1 MVFTFLDKNQCM
13 IYEPVIKNTHDF
25 QTIHIVVDNGK
36 VESITEKKD
45 ILKALKNLGMELSPV
60 ICGGHADIWTQERE
74 QWHSG
79 ANLFALAP
87 GQVIGYGRNERTI
100 EELNK
105 NGYDVLNSS
114 DIFDGKINIEDYN
127 RFVITLPGSELARGG
142 GGCRCMTM
150 PVSREP
156 VNW

>member
-1 MVFTFLDKNQCM
+1 
-13 IYEPVIKNTHDF
+13 
-25 QTIHIVVDNGK
+25 
-36 VESITEKKD
+36 
-45 ILKALKNLGMELSPV
+45 MELNPV

-87 GQVIGYGRNERTI
+87 GQVIAYGRNERTI

-105 NGYDVLNSS
+105 NGYDVLNSAE
-114 DIFDGKINIEDYN
+114 IFDGKIKIEDYN
-127 RFVITLPGSELARGG
+127 KFVITLPGSELARGG